1 MYNNLPSLINQV
13 VVVVVA
19 VVAVV
24 VVLNIQLLVDL
35 LTFIERVRGLLLG
48 VTFRFGFRI
57 SPGR

>member
-1 MYNNLPSLINQV
+1 MSSLINQV
-13 VVVVVA
+13 VVVVVVA
-19 VVAVV
+19 AVV